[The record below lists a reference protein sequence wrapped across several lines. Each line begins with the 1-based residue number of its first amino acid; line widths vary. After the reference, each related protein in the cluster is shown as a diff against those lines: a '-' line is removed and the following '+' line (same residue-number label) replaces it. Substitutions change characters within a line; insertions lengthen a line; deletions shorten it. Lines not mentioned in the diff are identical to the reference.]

1 MSFLRIKLSSQK
13 LVHRVIYTTFLFLV
27 LFLSITIISYYFLP
41 EGLLKSKNPLHN
53 WENSSNTLLLI
64 FQIFFYNM
72 LSVVVIAIGSLFG
85 QKKEIE
91 ANYLSIGYLAFFV
104 MISQNAVVLGTWSF
118 SVVSA
123 APSLFHRLIGSF
135 DLLHR
140 AGLWEMF
147 GQLLITCSLAHIA
160 TIRSSGKKTETRKLR
175 EIHLS
180 KNETLVLLTGF
191 AFMLTGAIIEGISIH
206 SL

>member
-1 MSFLRIKLSSQK
+1 MNFLHTKLSSQK

-27 LFLSITIISYYFLP
+27 LFVSITIISYFFLP
-41 EGLLKSKNPLHN
+41 QGLLKSKNPLHN

-85 QKKEIE
+85 QKKELE
-91 ANYLSIGYLAFFV
+91 ANYLSVGYLAFFV
-104 MISQNAVVLGTWSF
+104 IIIQNAVVLGTWSF
-118 SVVSA
+118 SVDRA

-160 TIRSSGKKTETRKLR
+160 TICSNGKKTVTRKLR
-175 EIHLS
+175 EINLS
-180 KNETLVLLTGF
+180 KNEKLVLFIGF
-191 AFMLTGAIIEGISIH
+191 ALMLTGAIIEAISIH

>member
-1 MSFLRIKLSSQK
+1 MSFLRTKLSSQK
-13 LVHRVIYTTFLFLV
+13 LVHRVIYTTSLFLV
-27 LFLSITIISYYFLP
+27 LFVSITIISYFFLP
-41 EGLLKSKNPLHN
+41 EELLKSKNPLHN
-53 WENSSNTLLLI
+53 WENSNNTLLLI

-72 LSVVVIAIGSLFG
+72 LSVAVIAIGSLFG
-85 QKKEIE
+85 QKKELE
-91 ANYLSIGYLAFFV
+91 ANYLSVGYLAFFV
-104 MISQNAVVLGTWSF
+104 LISQNAVVLGTWSF

-160 TIRSSGKKTETRKLR
+160 TIRSSGRKTVTRKLR
-175 EIHLS
+175 EIRLCR
-180 KNETLVLLTGF
+180 NEKLVLLTGF
-191 AFMLTGAIIEGISIH
+191 AFMLTGAIIEAISIH